1 MEKDIC
7 EPYRALK
14 DGLKAVRDSEVI
26 LVIWLLSIWL
36 IPDFSFSAERNS
48 WYGEH
53 PEQELGKSFQDWAPW
68 KVVRGKTHNVTT

>member
-14 DGLKAVRDSEVI
+14 DGLKAVRDSEVGF
-26 LVIWLLSIWL
+26 LFWASSIWL

-53 PEQELGKSFQDWAPW
+53 SEQELGNSFQDWAPW

>member
-14 DGLKAVRDSEVI
+14 DGLKAVRDSEVV
-26 LVIWLLSIWL
+26 LVIWLLSILL

-53 PEQELGKSFQDWAPW
+53 PEQELGNSFQDWAPW
-68 KVVRGKTHNVTT
+68 KVVRGKKHNVTA